1 MYYDYPE
8 EEFYPESEYQE
19 QIDALKEA
27 IKSSVKSEILEE
39 MNRLRAENEKLQGI
53 KEHFEEVKKDY
64 EKKKDECDRI
74 IRNAEYNAK
83 KMRLSEL
90 MKDHK
95 VVKWKVDRELVYG
108 PKCCK
113 CNSNRS
119 IEVRLPSG
127 RIAEDE
133 CECKTKSKYYYYPK
147 MYVLSEFTDRYRCGE
162 IVAHYTEERSSH
174 GDDVYYERYTCTIC
188 DSSTE
193 EDKKEAIRTLSDKVR
208 EILFDQEEKCQE
220 VCDRLNDGLGNY
232 LYTFEGENIKEYIKE
247 RKKRRKK
254 VR

>member
-27 IKSSVKSEILEE
+27 IKNSVKSEILEE

-53 KEHFEEVKKDY
+53 KEHFEEVKRDY

-74 IRNAEYNAK
+74 IRNAEHNAK

-95 VVKWKVDRELVYG
+95 VAKWKVGRELVYG

-119 IEVRLPSG
+119 IKVRLPSG

-133 CECKTKSKYYYYPK
+133 CKCKTKSKYYYYPK
-147 MYVLSEFTDRYRCGE
+147 MYILSEFTDRYRCGE
-162 IVAHYTEERSSH
+162 VIAHYTEEISSH
-174 GDDVYYERYTCTIC
+174 GDDAYYERYACTVC

-193 EDKKEAIRTLSDKVR
+193 EEKKEAIRTLSDKVR

-247 RKKRRKK
+247 RK
-254 VR
+254 

>member
-1 MYYDYPE
+1 
-8 EEFYPESEYQE
+8 
-19 QIDALKEA
+19 
-27 IKSSVKSEILEE
+27 
-39 MNRLRAENEKLQGI
+39 MNRLRAENEKLQGV

-247 RKKRRKK
+247 KKRRKK

>member
-1 MYYDYPE
+1 
-8 EEFYPESEYQE
+8 
-19 QIDALKEA
+19 
-27 IKSSVKSEILEE
+27 
-39 MNRLRAENEKLQGI
+39 
-53 KEHFEEVKKDY
+53 
-64 EKKKDECDRI
+64 
-74 IRNAEYNAK
+74 
-83 KMRLSEL
+83 MRLSEL

-133 CECKTKSKYYYYPK
+133 CECKTKSKYYYHPK

-162 IVAHYTEERSSH
+162 IIAHYTEERSLH

-193 EDKKEAIRTLSDKVR
+193 EEKKEAIRTLSDKVR

>member
-53 KEHFEEVKKDY
+53 KEHFEEVKSDY

-95 VVKWKVDRELVYG
+95 VVKWKVGRELVYG

-113 CNSNRS
+113 CNSDRS

-162 IVAHYTEERSSH
+162 VIAHYTEKNKLTW
-174 GDDVYYERYTCTIC
+174 G
-188 DSSTE
+188 
-193 EDKKEAIRTLSDKVR
+193 
-208 EILFDQEEKCQE
+208 
-220 VCDRLNDGLGNY
+220 
-232 LYTFEGENIKEYIKE
+232 
-247 RKKRRKK
+247 
-254 VR
+254 

>member
-39 MNRLRAENEKLQGI
+39 MNRLRAENEKLQGKDTE
-53 KEHFEEVKKDY
+53 KEDDSGGD

-95 VVKWKVDRELVYG
+95 VAKWKVGRELVYG

-133 CECKTKSKYYYYPK
+133 CECKTKSKYYYHPK

-162 IVAHYTEERSSH
+162 VIAHYTEEISSH
-174 GDDVYYERYTCTIC
+174 GDDVYYERYACTVC

-193 EDKKEAIRTLSDKVR
+193 EEKKEAIRTLSDKVR

-220 VCDRLNDGLGNY
+220 VCDRLNEGLGDFLYMFDGTDVRDY
-232 LYTFEGENIKEYIKE
+232 LGKTK
-247 RKKRRKK
+247 
-254 VR
+254 

>member
-1 MYYDYPE
+1 MYYDYQE

-39 MNRLRAENEKLQGI
+39 MNRLRAENEKLQAI
-53 KEHFEEVKKDY
+53 KEHFEEVKRDY

-95 VVKWKVDRELVYG
+95 VVKWRIRSELVYG

-113 CNSNRS
+113 CNSSRS

-127 RIAEDE
+127 RMAEDA
-133 CECKTKSKYYYYPK
+133 CECKTEGKRYYYPK

-162 IVAHYTEERSSH
+162 VTAHYTEEKSTH
-174 GDDVYYERYTCTIC
+174 EDETYYERYMYTVC

-193 EDKKEAIRTLSDKVR
+193 EEKKEAIRTLSDKVR

-220 VCDRLNDGLGNY
+220 VCDRLNKGLGNFLYQFDGTDVRDY
-232 LYTFEGENIKEYIKE
+232 LGKTK
-247 RKKRRKK
+247 
-254 VR
+254 

>member
-19 QIDALKEA
+19 QIDSLKEA

-53 KEHFEEVKKDY
+53 KEHFEEVKRDY

-95 VVKWKVDRELVYG
+95 VTKWKICSELVYG

-113 CNSNRS
+113 CNSSRS

-127 RIAEDE
+127 RMAEDA
-133 CECKTKSKYYYYPK
+133 CECKTKGKYYYYPK
-147 MYVLSEFTDRYRCGE
+147 MYILSEFTDRYRCGE
-162 IVAHYTEERSSH
+162 VIAHYTEEISSH
-174 GDDVYYERYTCTIC
+174 NDEMYYERYTYTVC

-193 EDKKEAIRTLSDKVR
+193 EERKEAIRTLSGKVR

-220 VCDRLNDGLGNY
+220 VCDRLNEGLGNF
-232 LYTFEGENIKEYIKE
+232 LYKFDGTD
-247 RKKRRKK
+247 
-254 VR
+254 VRDFLGKTK

>member
-53 KEHFEEVKKDY
+53 KEHFEEVKRDY

-74 IRNAEYNAK
+74 IRNAECNAK

-95 VVKWKVDRELVYG
+95 VAKWKVGRELVYG

-113 CNSNRS
+113 CNSDRS

-133 CECKTKSKYYYYPK
+133 CECKTKSKY
-147 MYVLSEFTDRYRCGE
+147 
-162 IVAHYTEERSSH
+162 
-174 GDDVYYERYTCTIC
+174 
-188 DSSTE
+188 
-193 EDKKEAIRTLSDKVR
+193 
-208 EILFDQEEKCQE
+208 
-220 VCDRLNDGLGNY
+220 
-232 LYTFEGENIKEYIKE
+232 
-247 RKKRRKK
+247 
-254 VR
+254 

>member
-27 IKSSVKSEILEE
+27 IKNSVKSEILEE

-53 KEHFEEVKKDY
+53 KEHFEEVKRDY

-95 VVKWKVDRELVYG
+95 VAKWKVGRELVYG

-133 CECKTKSKYYYYPK
+133 CKCKTKSKYYYY
-147 MYVLSEFTDRYRCGE
+147 EN
-162 IVAHYTEERSSH
+162 
-174 GDDVYYERYTCTIC
+174 C
-188 DSSTE
+188 DLAE
-193 EDKKEAIRTLSDKVR
+193 CEKYFHDNYPVR
-208 EILFDQEEKCQE
+208 ENRSVEVGKTYRHFKGKIVEVIAISQDTESPGQYYVVYKCEDGAIWSRPYGMFVGKVDRKKYPDADQEYRFEEVQNGHQE
-220 VCDRLNDGLGNY
+220 
-232 LYTFEGENIKEYIKE
+232 
-247 RKKRRKK
+247 
-254 VR
+254 